1 MDNLKFSLQRE
12 EKDVELTASDGSM
25 KKYKLKEFSGVQRKE
40 YMARFK
46 MDIAFK
52 DGEAVI
58 QTAEDFKPLSET
70 EFLALCLYNEQDELV
85 KEEEILKFPSTAII
99 GLHKAALELSG
110 LDKDSVE
117 KAKND

>member
-1 MDNLKFSLQRE
+1 MDNLKFSLQRK
-12 EKDVELTASDGSM
+12 EKEVELTTSDGTV

-46 MDIAFK
+46 MDIAFEDEK
-52 DGEAVI
+52 AI
-58 QTAEDFKPLSET
+58 IKSAEDFKPLSET
-70 EFLALCLYNEQDELV
+70 EFLALCLYNEEDELV

-99 GLHKAALELSG
+99 GMHEAALELSG
-110 LDKDSVE
+110 LDKASVK